1 MIAPFVLIAVL
12 SGADPSPLPTAS
24 AEPHLKEIIH
34 VKSSP
39 LCTEFARHAN
49 GAIDSATRN
58 DVALG
63 SLVSSLRTGNLDRDA
78 IAHMNAI
85 NKLNDLADAIT
96 RDWKAGEKDVD
107 ALRKLSEK
115 ASDPATK
122 KELKG
127 AADSLGG
134 ALWRQRKIARDL
146 DGFVAYLHARDM
158 ATVDEDQGAM
168 NMALFGVT
176 DAKEALRDGKLPEQ
190 TGSTRLSREPLY
202 GNPGLAN
209 EQNLPPASD
218 QAAVAAKDFEG
229 RLPDI
234 IKDEIQAAEHVTT
247 VSENC

>member
-1 MIAPFVLIAVL
+1 MIAPFVLLALL
-12 SGADPSPLPTAS
+12 SGSEASPLPAAS
-24 AEPHLKEIIH
+24 PPPLKEIIH

-63 SLVSSLRTGNLDRDA
+63 SLVSSLRSGNLDRNA
-78 IAHMNAI
+78 IAHMNAM
-85 NKLNDLADAIT
+85 NRLNDLADAIT
-96 RDWKAGEKDVD
+96 RDWKQGEKDVD

-115 ASDPATK
+115 AADPATK

-158 ATVDEDQGAM
+158 STVDDDQANM
-168 NMALFGVT
+168 NLTLFGVT
-176 DAKEALRDGKLPEQ
+176 DAKAALREGKLPEQ
-190 TGSTRLSREPLY
+190 ATPSRHDQQPLY

-218 QAAVAAKDFEG
+218 QAAVAARDFEG

-234 IKDEIQAAEHVTT
+234 VKDEIQAAEHVTT